1 MLMCQLSVYLYAEG
15 APVPSLLHIWREPT
29 DTKYWSQC
37 FWCVNCQHIC
47 QQKMHLWT
55 VPSLLHIWTCPNAFD
70 VSIPMF
76 LNTGNHLGLQED
88 THYCPN
94 ARCWCV
100 NCQFICMQKVHQF
113 PVCFIYEGS
122 LQIQNTGPNAFDVS
136 TVSISVS
143 KRCTFGLFP
152 ACFIYEE
159 SMYAERHVNLSQCFW
174 CVNCQLICQ
183 QKMHLWTVPS
193 FIYEESMF
201 AERHVNLSQS
211 CCCVNCQHICKHVP
225 RILKDHTMANHN
237 KAFHA
242 IPDHGKP

>member
-1 MLMCQLSVYLYAEG
+1 
-15 APVPSLLHIWREPT
+15 
-29 DTKYWSQC
+29 
-37 FWCVNCQHIC
+37 
-47 QQKMHLWT
+47 
-55 VPSLLHIWTCPNAFD
+55 
-70 VSIPMF
+70 MF

-152 ACFIYEE
+152 ASYMKRVCMQKDMSTCPNAFDVSTVSLSVSKRCTFGLFPASYMKRVCLQKDMSTCPKAVVVSTVSIFV
-159 SMYAERHVNLSQCFW
+159 SMSQGFSRTIPW
-174 CVNCQLICQ
+174 QTII
-183 QKMHLWTVPS
+183 KH
-193 FIYEESMF
+193 SMPY
-201 AERHVNLSQS
+201 L
-211 CCCVNCQHICKHVP
+211 
-225 RILKDHTMANHN
+225 TMANHN
-237 KAFHA
+237 KSFHA
-242 IPDHGKP
+242 IPDHEFGAPMQNL

>member
-1 MLMCQLSVYLYAEG
+1 
-15 APVPSLLHIWREPT
+15 
-29 DTKYWSQC
+29 
-37 FWCVNCQHIC
+37 
-47 QQKMHLWT
+47 
-55 VPSLLHIWTCPNAFD
+55 
-70 VSIPMF
+70 MF

-113 PVCFIYEGS
+113 PVCFIYEES

-159 SMYAERHVNLSQCFW
+159 SMYAERHVNLSQ
-174 CVNCQLICQ
+174 
-183 QKMHLWTVPS
+183 
-193 FIYEESMF
+193 
-201 AERHVNLSQS
+201 S
-211 CCCVNCQHICKHVP
+211 CCCVNCQQKVHIRQLACASW
-225 RILKDHTMANHN
+225 LGHTWTNLERWCYNGCWSFRFYAPCRLHIIMAWY
-237 KAFHA
+237 
-242 IPDHGKP
+242 GLLW

>member
-1 MLMCQLSVYLYAEG
+1 
-15 APVPSLLHIWREPT
+15 
-29 DTKYWSQC
+29 
-37 FWCVNCQHIC
+37 
-47 QQKMHLWT
+47 
-55 VPSLLHIWTCPNAFD
+55 
-70 VSIPMF
+70 MF

-113 PVCFIYEGS
+113 PVCFIYEES

-159 SMYAERHVNLSQCFW
+159 SIQIDLSTCPNAGGVSTVSISVSKRCAFGLFPAASYMNRVSMQKDMSTCPNAVVVSTVSIFVSMSQGFSRTIPWQTIVN
-174 CVNCQLICQ
+174 
-183 QKMHLWTVPS
+183 H
-193 FIYEESMF
+193 SMPY
-201 AERHVNLSQS
+201 L
-211 CCCVNCQHICKHVP
+211 
-225 RILKDHTMANHN
+225 TMANHN
-237 KAFHA
+237 KSFH
-242 IPDHGKP
+242 DHEFGAPRCKTYNPLWNPKAHNPKP

>member
-1 MLMCQLSVYLYAEG
+1 
-15 APVPSLLHIWREPT
+15 
-29 DTKYWSQC
+29 
-37 FWCVNCQHIC
+37 
-47 QQKMHLWT
+47 
-55 VPSLLHIWTCPNAFD
+55 
-70 VSIPMF
+70 MF

-94 ARCWCV
+94 ATCWCV
-100 NCQFICMQKVHQF
+100 NCQLICMQKVHQF
-113 PVCFIYEGS
+113 PVCFIYEES
-122 LQIQNTGPNAFDVS
+122 LQIQNTDKCQLVPMLSMCQLSAYLSATDAPLDCSQLASYMKRVCMQKDMSTCPNAFDVS

-152 ACFIYEE
+152 ASYMKRVC
-159 SMYAERHVNLSQCFW
+159 L
-174 CVNCQLICQ
+174 
-183 QKMHLWTVPS
+183 QK
-193 FIYEESMF
+193 ESMF

>member
-1 MLMCQLSVYLYAEG
+1 
-15 APVPSLLHIWREPT
+15 
-29 DTKYWSQC
+29 
-37 FWCVNCQHIC
+37 
-47 QQKMHLWT
+47 
-55 VPSLLHIWTCPNAFD
+55 
-70 VSIPMF
+70 MF

-242 IPDHGKP
+242 IPDPGKP

>member
-1 MLMCQLSVYLYAEG
+1 MKLY
-15 APVPSLLHIWREPT
+15 
-29 DTKYWSQC
+29 
-37 FWCVNCQHIC
+37 F
-47 QQKMHLWT
+47 
-55 VPSLLHIWTCPNAFD
+55 

-159 SMYAERHVNLSQCFW
+159 SICRKT
-174 CVNCQLICQ
+174 CQLVPMLLMCQ
-183 QKMHLWTVPS
+183 LSAYLSAKDAPLDCSQLHIWREYVCRKTCQLVPKLLLCQ
-193 FIYEESMF
+193 
-201 AERHVNLSQS
+201 LSAY
-211 CCCVNCQHICKHVP
+211 
-225 RILKDHTMANHN
+225 L
-237 KAFHA
+237 
-242 IPDHGKP
+242 